1 MDALEQLRSA
11 IPDAARDIRLNLQ
24 AVLRGGAL
32 TDAQRWGVAAAAAV
46 AARHPRVRVAVI
58 SAASAA
64 AGPAVVEDAQAAA
77 ALMAM
82 NNVYYRFR
90 HMVGKPVYGEK
101 PAGLRMNRLVQPAT
115 NRTDFELM
123 ALAVSALNGCEMC
136 VRAHEKTVTDGGL
149 TPDHVNDAVRIAAT
163 IYAAAVA
170 LEAGETE
177 PAASPATPPPTPPP
191 TPEVMTA

>member
-1 MDALEQLRSA
+1 VDALEQLRGA
-11 IPDAARDIRLNLQ
+11 IPDAAKDIRLNLQ

-32 TDAQRWGVAAAAAV
+32 SEPQRWGVA
-46 AARHPRVRVAVI
+46 
-58 SAASAA
+58 
-64 AGPAVVEDAQAAA
+64 AAA

-90 HMVGKPVYGEK
+90 HMVGKPIYGEK
-101 PAGLRMNRLVQPAT
+101 PAGLRMNRLMQPAT

-123 ALAVSALNGCEMC
+123 ALAVSAINGCEMC
-136 VRAHEKTVTDGGL
+136 VRAHEKTVTEGGL

-170 LEAGETE
+170 LEAGAEA
-177 PAASPATPPPTPPP
+177 PAL
-191 TPEVMTA
+191 EVSAAGV

>member
-1 MDALEQLRSA
+1 MAALEQLRSA
-11 IPDAARDIRLNLQ
+11 IPYAEHDIRLNLQ

-46 AARHPRVRVAVI
+46 AARHPRLREAVI

-64 AGPAVVEDAQAAA
+64 AGPAVVEDAKAAA

-123 ALAVSALNGCEMC
+123 ALAVGALNGCEMC

-163 IYAAAVA
+163 IHAAAVA

-177 PAASPATPPPTPPP
+177 PAAPPPTPPP

>member
-1 MDALEQLRSA
+1 VDALEQLRAA
-11 IPDAARDIRLNLQ
+11 IPDAAKDIRLNLQ

-32 TDAQRWGVAAAAAV
+32 SEAQRWGVAAAAAV
-46 AARHPRVRVAVI
+46 VARHARLREAML
-58 SAASAA
+58 AAALTA
-64 AGPAVVEDAQAAA
+64 AGPAVVEDARAAA
-77 ALMAM
+77 SLMAM

-101 PAGLRMNRLVQPAT
+101 PAGLRMNWLMQPAT

-123 ALAVSALNGCEMC
+123 ALAVSAINGCEMC

-149 TPDHVNDAVRIAAT
+149 TPDHVNDVARITAT

-170 LEAGETE
+170 LEAGAET
-177 PAASPATPPPTPPP
+177 PM
-191 TPEVMTA
+191 PEVSTPGV

>member
-1 MDALEQLRSA
+1 MDALEQLRGA
-11 IPDAARDIRLNLQ
+11 IPDAAKDIRLNLQ

-32 TDAQRWGVAAAAAV
+32 SESQRWGVAAAAAV
-46 AARHPRVRVAVI
+46 AARHARLREAVL
-58 SAASAA
+58 AA
-64 AGPAVVEDAQAAA
+64 ALTAAGADVVEDAKAAA

-90 HMVGKPVYGEK
+90 HMVGKPIYGEK
-101 PAGLRMNRLVQPAT
+101 PVGLRMNRLMQPAT

-123 ALAVSALNGCEMC
+123 ALAVSAINGCEMC
-136 VRAHEKTVTDGGL
+136 VRAHEKTVTKGGL

-170 LEAGETE
+170 LEAGAEA
-177 PAASPATPPPTPPP
+177 PAL
-191 TPEVMTA
+191 EVSAPGV